1 MMLARL
7 SASALARSGVGAR
20 LSTLIFH
27 RVRPETDLGAPLA
40 LDAAGFDRLLHWVSE
55 VFTVLPVDEAV
66 ERLASDSLPARALTI
81 TFDDGYA
88 DNAEVALPILRR
100 HGMCA
105 AFFVASDY
113 LDGGVMWN
121 DQITLA
127 MRGAPAGLFK
137 FSGDELGVLG
147 LADVELDNDRSRR
160 QAAAAFIRK
169 VKYLTP
175 RLRTATVNALVDRA
189 GVTMPGTL
197 MMSSAQVRELRDAG
211 MVVGGHTC
219 SHPILSTLSDS
230 QAEAEIA
237 NNKIILEELVGERLR
252 LFAYPN
258 GVPGRDYRAEH
269 ARMVERIGYQAAFS
283 TAWGVAQRAHDPYQ
297 LARFTPWDR
306 QRNPFLWRMVRNLLR
321 QPQLA

>member
-7 SASALARSGVGAR
+7 FATALAPGGTGAR

-27 RVRPETDLGAPLA
+27 RVRSQADPAAPLA
-40 LDAAGFDRLLHWVSE
+40 LDAAGFDRLLQWVSE

-88 DNAEVALPILRR
+88 DNAEIALPILRR

-121 DQITLA
+121 DKITLA
-127 MRGAPAGLFK
+127 MRGAPAGRFE
-137 FSGDELGVLG
+137 FTGDELGALG
-147 LADVELDNDRSRR
+147 LADVELGDDRSRR
-160 QAAAAFIRK
+160 RAAAAFIGK

-175 RLRTATVNALVDRA
+175 QLRTATVNALVDRA
-189 GVTMPGTL
+189 GVTMPSAL
-197 MMSSAQVRELRDAG
+197 MMSSVQVRELHAAG

-219 SHPILSTLSDS
+219 SHPILSTLPDS
-230 QAEAEIA
+230 EAEAEIA
-237 NNKIILEELVGERLR
+237 NNKLILEELIGERLR

-258 GVPGRDYRAEH
+258 GVPGRDYRVEH
-269 ARMVERIGYQAAFS
+269 ARMVERVGYQAAFS
-283 TAWGVAQRAHDPYQ
+283 TAWGVAQRAHDPFQ

-306 QRNPFLWRMVRNLLR
+306 QRSAFVWRMVRNLLR
-321 QPQLA
+321 QPQVA